1 MIPFYSFKQIHQDIE
16 GALTDA
22 AQSVIASG
30 NYVFGTERF
39 EEEFADY
46 VGSRY
51 CVACN
56 NGTSALHLALLA
68 LGVGPGDEV
77 ITVSHTFRA
86 TAAAIRYC
94 GATPVYVDI
103 EHDTFVMDSMQLE
116 RAITDRTRAIIPVHL
131 YGNMANMHNILMVAR
146 EHNIPVVEDSSQAH
160 GSTLA
165 GRHAGTM
172 GDVGTF
178 SFYPGKGLG
187 ALGDAGC
194 VVTNDENLARFM
206 RSVRTW
212 DDNHVGYNYRM
223 SNIQAEW
230 LRIKLRGFDQVLAE
244 KRDIAGRYNHYW
256 NYVVTRDNVEHS
268 YHVYPIM
275 VEDRPRFMAY
285 AREQGLEVK
294 SHYPVPVHRMPA
306 YRAAYSLPITD
317 HVSSHQVSLPIYPGV
332 DYQKVIEIVNDYPGA
347 LL

>member
-1 MIPFYSFKQIHQDIE
+1 MIPFYSFQQIHQDIE
-16 GALTDA
+16 DNLVDA
-22 AQSVIASG
+22 AAAVIASG

-39 EEEFADY
+39 EEEFAAY

-103 EHDTFVMDSMQLE
+103 EHDTLVMDANQLSN
-116 RAITDRTRAIIPVHL
+116 AITDRTRAIIPVHL
-131 YGNMANMHNILMVAR
+131 YGNMANMHSILMVAR

-160 GSTLA
+160 GSTLS

-172 GDVGTF
+172 GDLGTF

-212 DDNHVGYNYRM
+212 DDNHVGFNYRM

-230 LRIKLRGFDQVLAE
+230 LRIKLRNFDIVLQQ
-244 KRDIAGRYNHYW
+244 KRDVASHYNHHW
-256 NYVVTRDNVEHS
+256 SYVRTREDVEHS

-275 VEDRPRFMAY
+275 VEDRSRFMAY
-285 AREQGLEVK
+285 ARDRGLEVK

-306 YRAAYSLPITD
+306 YRAPFSLPITD

-332 DYQKVIEIVNDYPGA
+332 DYHNVIEIVNDYPGA
-347 LL
+347 FL

>member
-1 MIPFYSFKQIHQDIE
+1 MIPFYSFQSIHQDIE
-16 GALTDA
+16 PQLVA
-22 AQSVIASG
+22 AASDIITSG

-56 NGTSALHLALLA
+56 NGTSALHLALMS
-68 LGVGPGDEV
+68 LGIGPGDEV

-86 TAAAIRYC
+86 TAAAILYC
-94 GATPVYVDI
+94 GAKPVYVDI
-103 EHDTFVMDSMQLE
+103 DADTFVMDPYALE
-116 RAITDRTRAIIPVHL
+116 RAITPRTRAIIPVHL
-131 YGNMANMHNILMVAR
+131 YGNMCNMHSIMMTAR
-146 EHNIPVVEDSSQAH
+146 EHNIAIVEDSSQAH
-160 GSTLA
+160 GSTLS

-172 GDVGTF
+172 GDLGTF

-223 SNIQAEW
+223 ANVQAEW
-230 LRIKLRGFDQVLAE
+230 LRIKLRTFDQVLAA
-244 KRDIAGRYNHYW
+244 KRDIAAVYDQHWRYAQ
-256 NYVVTRDNVEHS
+256 TREDVQHS
-268 YHVYPIM
+268 YHVYPIL
-275 VEDRPRFMAY
+275 VEDRPRFMQY
-285 AREQGLEVK
+285 AQEQGLQVK
-294 SHYPVPVHRMPA
+294 SHYPIPVHRMPA
-306 YRAAYSLPITD
+306 YRAPYSLPITD
-317 HVSSHQVSLPIYPGV
+317 YVSQHQVSLPIYPGV
-332 DYQKVIEIVNDYPGA
+332 DYQRVIDIVNDYPGA